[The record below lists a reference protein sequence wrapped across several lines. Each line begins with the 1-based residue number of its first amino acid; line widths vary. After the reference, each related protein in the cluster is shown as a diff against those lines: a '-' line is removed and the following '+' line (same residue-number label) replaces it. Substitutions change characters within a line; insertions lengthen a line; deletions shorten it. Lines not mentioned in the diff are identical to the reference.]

1 MSANHG
7 QAKPRGGDAASQVSQ
22 LAARLGPSTAQIQP
36 RESAGNNKPA
46 HSSFNSSSVVIT
58 RDDAP
63 LAELF
68 SNLQPENDA
77 GEQDTA
83 EAKIDVEA
91 KPVDLFSAIFD
102 ARESSES
109 ESSDDDDKEEE
120 EEKGRSGEGEQGGK
134 SNGDNKASGTKDSLG
149 GTRALADGGGPASD
163 NRPGKDE
170 HEATTDARAIAAQSI
185 KSIVERNM
193 AKGEPDVGR
202 PDASAS
208 SSEDDGSKS
217 DDDGDDE
224 SEDDKEAIREA
235 FKEKVLRDRRKKSKL
250 GKKKDDKKKDKK
262 KKDKKKKEDKKDKA
276 SRKRKSS
283 KKDDKDQSH
292 KKKKSR
298 H

>member
-1 MSANHG
+1 M
-7 QAKPRGGDAASQVSQ
+7 SQVSQ

-36 RESAGNNKPA
+36 RDSASDKKPA
-46 HSSFNSSSVVIT
+46 HSSFSSSSVVIT

-68 SNLQPENDA
+68 NDFQPENDA
-77 GEQDTA
+77 GEQDNA

-109 ESSDDDDKEEE
+109 ESSDDGGGEE
-120 EEKGRSGEGEQGGK
+120 EEKSTGG
-134 SNGDNKASGTKDSLG
+134 NKASETKEAQKDSLG
-149 GTRALADGGGPASD
+149 EIQALADTAVPAND
-163 NRPGKDE
+163 NRTSKDE
-170 HEATTDARAIAAQSI
+170 HEVATEARAIAAQSI

-193 AKGEPDVGR
+193 AKMGS
-202 PDASAS
+202 DAGKPASS

-217 DDDGDDE
+217 DNE
-224 SEDDKEAIREA
+224 SEDEKEAIREA

-250 GKKKDDKKKDKK
+250 GKKKEEKK
-262 KKDKKKKEDKKDKA
+262 KKDKKKEDKKDKA

-283 KKDDKDQSH
+283 KKDDKDQSR
-292 KKKKSR
+292 KKKKSK